1 ELGHDLRMDAE
12 RRAHAVA
19 GIPANQRAHG
29 APRPRADRRHHDPRD
44 PRRRGARHHRIAITV
59 ERGDI
64 EVAVRVDQR
73 CACGGTRHATT
84 VTYPGLRRR
93 WPAVRATIV
102 RVIWFRRLQTWVRS
116 SDAGV
121 AHWLRAAHDAILG
134 EMPVLAG
141 GTALFAILATVPTL
155 AAVVG
160 VYGLIADP
168 LEIHRHLRGLQSVLP
183 PEVVVFIGDQLE
195 RQAKR
200 STGELGVAVATSIV
214 LAIYSARGAARAL
227 IAVLN
232 RAYRVR
238 ERRHAVHKILISIAM
253 AGTTLVGL
261 MLMFGVVVALPGI
274 IALLHL
280 RGMGLVGWLRWP
292 CLMAILYGALMLL
305 YRYGPSPRTLGT
317 ERHLWPGSLTATL
330 LLIIVSW

>member
-1 ELGHDLRMDAE
+1 
-12 RRAHAVA
+12 
-19 GIPANQRAHG
+19 
-29 APRPRADRRHHDPRD
+29 
-44 PRRRGARHHRIAITV
+44 
-59 ERGDI
+59 
-64 EVAVRVDQR
+64 
-73 CACGGTRHATT
+73 
-84 VTYPGLRRR
+84 
-93 WPAVRATIV
+93 
-102 RVIWFRRLQTWVRS
+102 VIWFRRLQTWVRT

-121 AHWLRAAHDAILG
+121 AHWLRAAHDALLG

-160 VYGLIADP
+160 VYGLVADP
-168 LEIHRHLRGLQSVLP
+168 HEIHRHLRGLQSVLP
-183 PEVVVFIGDQLE
+183 PEVVVFVGDQLE
-195 RQAKR
+195 RQATR
-200 STGELGVAVATSIV
+200 SSGELGVAVATSIIV
-214 LAIYSARGAARAL
+214 AVYSARGAARAL

-253 AGTTLVGL
+253 AGSTLIGL

-274 IALLHL
+274 VALFHL

-292 CLMAILYGALMLL
+292 CLMAILYSALLLL

-330 LLIIVSW
+330 LLVIVSWGLSQWVERVSNYALFYGAFGSVVVVLLWFYLSTISLVLGGFINAELERYAGAPGPDRSMY